1 VTGSPTDFELLEEKP
16 TGSTNRAPEVG
27 GCSPQAGAHPT
38 HDNERKRT
46 MQMRRTTLWMVL
58 VIAMLP
64 LAAMAQDDSAAQQ
77 DGAMAP
83 ADQAMM
89 QAEGDSSQMD
99 SCKAMMARHEQMR
112 EQMKQQMAANDA
124 ELDRLV
130 AEMDSATGEAQ
141 VAATAAVVKE
151 LVKQHEA
158 RQGMMM
164 ERHPMMMGHGM
175 KHEGMGHGMMHE
187 GMGHG
192 MADCPMMQD
201 MQGEDEPAPADDT
214 QQDPE

>member
-1 VTGSPTDFELLEEKP
+1 
-16 TGSTNRAPEVG
+16 
-27 GCSPQAGAHPT
+27 
-38 HDNERKRT
+38 
-46 MQMRRTTLWMVL
+46 MQMRRMTLWMVL

-64 LAAMAQDDSAAQQ
+64 LAAMAQDDAAAQQ

-83 ADQAMM
+83 ADQPMMHKAMM
-89 QAEGDSSQMD
+89 QAEDGSSQMD

-112 EQMKQQMAANDA
+112 EQMKQQRAANDA

-175 KHEGMGHGMMHE
+175 KHEGMGHGMGH
-187 GMGHG
+187 GMGQG

-201 MQGEDEPAPADDT
+201 MQGEDEPAPADDA